1 MFKCEYWE
9 FDTCPLEE
17 IGHNCAEC
25 QSQKFHEILKIV
37 YRDFLTVFSSF
48 FVLMEYH
55 QKNKGAEN
63 YPTEEI
69 ENIIRCFMPLFTS
82 SAFVSAD
89 EMLYYKLILNFFKG
103 FSAHCLVNLNNVS
116 TLTIQ

>member
-1 MFKCEYWE
+1 MFKCEHWE
-9 FDTCPLEE
+9 FDSCPLEG
-17 IGHNCAEC
+17 IGYSCSEC
-25 QSQKFHEILKIV
+25 QSQEFYKILNIV
-37 YRDFLTVFSSF
+37 YKDFFAMFSSF

-69 ENIIRCFMPLFTS
+69 ENIIRCFMPLFTY

-103 FSAHCLVNLNNVS
+103 FSEYCLIDLNNIS